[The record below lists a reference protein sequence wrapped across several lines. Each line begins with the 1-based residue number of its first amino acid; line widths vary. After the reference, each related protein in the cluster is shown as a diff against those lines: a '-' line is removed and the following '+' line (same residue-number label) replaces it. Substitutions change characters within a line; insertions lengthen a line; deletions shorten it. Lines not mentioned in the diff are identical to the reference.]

1 MSDLKVKLYNF
12 EGKELGNQDLNAAF
26 FGVKV
31 NPIVVQ
37 QVVIAQNANSREAIA
52 HTKGRAEVR
61 GGGRKPWKQKGT
73 GRARHGSIRSPL
85 WVGGGVTFGPT
96 SERNFA
102 QKVNKKV
109 KKQALAMAF
118 SDKVAESRLILV
130 DGYNLADAKT
140 KTLANAL
147 KNLPNNKQ
155 STLVVTAKAEDNIV
169 KASKNIPRVKA
180 IYFGSLNIVDLLKYK
195 YILVNQDLL
204 SKIEKHYS

>member
-1 MSDLKVKLYNF
+1 
-12 EGKELGNQDLNAAF
+12 
-26 FGVKV
+26 
-31 NPIVVQ
+31 
-37 QVVIAQNANSREAIA
+37 
-52 HTKGRAEVR
+52 
-61 GGGRKPWKQKGT
+61 
-73 GRARHGSIRSPL
+73 
-85 WVGGGVTFGPT
+85 
-96 SERNFA
+96 
-102 QKVNKKV
+102 
-109 KKQALAMAF
+109 MAF